1 MKKALLT
8 AALVAIASTASALS
22 IVNTKH
28 DLSTTSTATFT
39 APLTKS
45 ATTNQIC
52 IFCHTPHNPTQPVPL
67 WNRTN
72 PDATGWTMYNSPTI
86 STTAKA
92 KLATGNFDADSI
104 SLFCMSCHDGVTTM
118 GAFSNHADL
127 GADATGV
134 IPGTSKA
141 NIGDTGKDLSND
153 HPVGFNYNTAA
164 TEDTGLH
171 TLTDAQTALGGSAFF
186 GSSGQM
192 IECASCHKVHDNAAP
207 PFLRKT
213 NAASALC
220 LACHDK

>member
-1 MKKALLT
+1 MKRALLT

-22 IVNTKH
+22 IVGTKH

-52 IFCHTPHNPTQPVPL
+52 IFCHTPHNPTQNVPL

-72 PDATGWTMYNSPTI
+72 PDATGWQMYNSPTI

-134 IPGTSKA
+134 IPGTSNA
-141 NIGDTGKDLSND
+141 NIGDAGKDLRND

-171 TLTDAQTALGGSAFF
+171 TLADAQTALGGSAFF
-186 GSSGQM
+186 GSTGQM
-192 IECASCHKVHDNAAP
+192 IECASCHKVHDNAAA